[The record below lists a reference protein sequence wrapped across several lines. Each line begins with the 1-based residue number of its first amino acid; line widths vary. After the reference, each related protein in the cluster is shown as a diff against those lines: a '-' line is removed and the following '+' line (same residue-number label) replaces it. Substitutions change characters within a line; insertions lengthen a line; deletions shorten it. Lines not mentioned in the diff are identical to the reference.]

1 MKYPNGKI
9 SCVLGTLAFMLVI
22 LANYSNQHS
31 VGDLSNPLIALAINK
46 LLAPLNRLQAV
57 LSDRKLTEVSI
68 TKLPLFYIFEN
79 EAILLLN
86 IISTLLTCSTLY
98 FCFKAIR
105 ELEENIWYANG
116 LNLVILTVFSLYVWI
131 GLAISIFLLYL
142 SDRLKKVGNSV

>member
-1 MKYPNGKI
+1 
-9 SCVLGTLAFMLVI
+9 MLVI

-31 VGDLSNPLIALAINK
+31 VGDLSNPLIAPAINK